1 MDRVM
6 KIKDR
11 EFETFIDEAEL
22 GAIVARL
29 AGEVSRD
36 YQGKRLVVCPVLT
49 GAYMFAADL
58 TRCLTIPCEVC
69 FVRYSSYSGMR
80 STGTVTCS
88 LPFPPDVEGGDVLIV
103 EDVVDSGL
111 SMQHLLDEVQQL
123 HPRSVRICSLFFKP
137 GAFKGNYKVDYVGRN
152 IGNEFIVGYGMDYD
166 EEGRQLPEVM
176 KITDN
181 RK

>member
-1 MDRVM
+1 M

-36 YQGKRLVVCPVLT
+36 YQDRRLVVCPVLT

-58 TRCLTIPCEVC
+58 TRRLTIPCEVC

-80 STGTVTCS
+80 STGTVSCS
-88 LPFPPDVEGGDVLIV
+88 LPFPADVEGCDVLIV

-111 SMQHLLDEVQQL
+111 SMQHLLDEVQRL
-123 HPRSVRICSLFFKP
+123 HPCSVRICTLFFKP
-137 GAFKGNYKVDYVGRN
+137 GAFKGNYRVDYVGRN